1 MRRMRFRHK
10 PAHALPILILP
21 ALALPVLALWTSLLL
36 ADEAGP
42 PAPEP
47 DPPERTKCDRPGS
60 DADAWID
67 RMQRGV
73 YGTVCGSA
81 SWFDGLFGN
90 PRYEQDSDET
100 FGRLG
105 LLETYDRRDQLDT
118 RVRLRARFALPNLEN
133 RFRLTLGR
141 GDAQD
146 LVEER
151 PRNTENP
158 LPPKFE
164 SVDDEAWLLGL
175 GYSRQGGLEN
185 GFDFGVGVRL
195 HTPIDPYVKATYRH
209 NLIFNSD
216 TMIRLRETPF
226 WRDSRGFGTTTQAT
240 LDHLLTE
247 SLLFRWNNT
256 ATIAEDTEG
265 FEWGSN
271 INLYQ
276 SLSRRRAIS
285 YTVLTVGE
293 TRADVELQN
302 FGFKVEYRQNIYRKW
317 LFMSLGAA
325 ATWPRETLLEER
337 KFNPGV
343 GVGFEM
349 YFGPVPDID
358 MR

>member
-1 MRRMRFRHK
+1 MRRTRF
-10 PAHALPILILP
+10 PTNAIAIMVLPTL
-21 ALALPVLALWTSLLL
+21 VLWAVSLY
-36 ADEAGP
+36 AVEAGP
-42 PAPEP
+42 PVPEP
-47 DPPERTKCDRPGS
+47 VPPAREHCDKPGS
-60 DADAWID
+60 DTNAWID

-73 YGTVCGSA
+73 YITVCSSA
-81 SWFDGLFGN
+81 GWFDGLFGN
-90 PRYEQDSDET
+90 PRYDQDSDET

-133 RFRLTLGR
+133 RFRVTLGR

-151 PRNTENP
+151 PANTENP

-164 SVDDEAWLLGL
+164 SVNDEAWLLGL
-175 GYSRQGGLEN
+175 GYSKQSGLEN
-185 GFDFGVGVRL
+185 GFDFGIGVRL
-195 HTPIDPYVKATYRH
+195 RTPIDPYVKGTYRH
-209 NLIFNSD
+209 NIIFNAD
-216 TMIRLRETPF
+216 TMLRLRETPF

-256 ATIAEDTEG
+256 ATIAEDTKG

-271 INLYQ
+271 FNLYQ

-285 YTVLTVGE
+285 YTALLVGE
-293 TRADVELQN
+293 TRADVGLQN
-302 FGFKVEYRQNIYRKW
+302 YGFETEYRQNIYRKW
-317 LFMSLGAA
+317 LFMSLSASV
-325 ATWPRETLLEER
+325 TWPRETLLEER
-337 KFNPGV
+337 KINPGV
-343 GVGFEM
+343 GLGFEM